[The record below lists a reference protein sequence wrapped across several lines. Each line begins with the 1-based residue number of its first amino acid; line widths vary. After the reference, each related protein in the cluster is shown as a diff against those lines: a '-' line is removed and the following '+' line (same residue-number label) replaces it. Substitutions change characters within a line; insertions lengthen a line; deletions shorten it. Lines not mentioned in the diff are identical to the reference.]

1 LSKPIKFNQKSL
13 IGVGFMLPA
22 IIVVFFLVL
31 YPIWMTIMLSFQKIK
46 FFGIATTTGASFTL
60 KNYVKLFESSDFWHS
75 LMITC
80 LYTLIA
86 VAVAFAIGL
95 FTALMLN
102 QKFVGRRVA
111 RVIILL
117 VWPVPAV
124 AVSLMFI
131 WMFDASFRVINY
143 ILRSMHLITD
153 NIAWLSTPV
162 AAFAAVTITTIWKSY
177 PFFTLMLLA
186 GLQAIPKELYEA
198 ANVDGANRLQQFKN
212 ITMPALRSVVT
223 ISLVLNGLWV
233 FRNFDIIYVMTEG
246 GPMRSTETLSVQ
258 LYQEAFKYFHI
269 SYGSAIGVVSLII
282 CLFILVVA
290 IPSLSKEFY

>member
-1 LSKPIKFNQKSL
+1 MKQLKKYDQKSL

-22 IIVVFFLVL
+22 TLVVLFLVI
-31 YPIWMTIMLSFQKIK
+31 YPIWKTILFSFQKIK
-46 FFGIATTTGASFTL
+46 FFGVATTSNTFTL
-60 KNYVKLFESSDFWHS
+60 RNYVKLFESGEFWNS
-75 LMITC
+75 LLITC

-95 FTALMLN
+95 FTAVMLN
-102 QKFVGRRVA
+102 QTFIGRRAA

-124 AVSLMFI
+124 AVALMFI
-131 WMFDASFRVINY
+131 WMFDSSFGVVNY
-143 ILRSMHLITD
+143 LLQSFHLIDT

-162 AAFAAVTITTIWKSY
+162 PAFTAVTATTIWKSY

-186 GLQAIPKELYEA
+186 GLQSIPKELYEA
-198 ANVDGANRLQQFKN
+198 ADVDGASRFQQFTK
-212 ITMPALRSVVT
+212 ITIPALRSVAT

-269 SYGSAIGVVSLII
+269 SYGSAIGVVSLVI
-282 CLFILVVA
+282 CLLMVAAA